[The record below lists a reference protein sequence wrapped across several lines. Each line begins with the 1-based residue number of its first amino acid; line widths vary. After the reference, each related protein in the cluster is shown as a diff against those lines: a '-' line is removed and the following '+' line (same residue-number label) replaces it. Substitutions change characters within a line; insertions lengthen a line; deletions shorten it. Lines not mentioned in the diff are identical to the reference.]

1 MDNKQIPNNKIAAEE
16 ILKDSELD
24 SVVGGF
30 GLGFALFLC
39 NALQSLTSGN
49 NIPKKGE
56 LSPFMKDF
64 DGKKHDYGQTGAG

>member
-1 MDNKQIPNNKIAAEE
+1 MDNKQTLDNKILTEE
-16 ILKDSELD
+16 LLKDAELD
-24 SVVGGF
+24 SVAGGF

-49 NIPKKGE
+49 NTPKKGE